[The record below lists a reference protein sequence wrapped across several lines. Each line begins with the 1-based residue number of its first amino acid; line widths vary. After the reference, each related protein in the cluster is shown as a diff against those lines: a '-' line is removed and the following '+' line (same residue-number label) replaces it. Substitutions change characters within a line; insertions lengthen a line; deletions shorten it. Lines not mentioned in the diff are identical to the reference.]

1 MECEKVHPELKKKYK
16 LEIDRARL
24 DRKIA
29 RDQALRLRKQIIEQE
44 MLDIFGHI
52 GDMEQMSIDPEN
64 PDSW

>member
-1 MECEKVHPELKKKYK
+1 MKKKYK

-24 DRKIA
+24 DRKLT
-29 RDQALRLRKQIIEQE
+29 RDAALKLRKQIVEQQ

-52 GDMEQMSIDPEN
+52 GDMDQMSIDPDN